1 MSQNTR
7 IPRLLRCLLGFLL
20 QRMKKLCLRSI
31 ASVLK
36 AIAALLSKL
45 GIGYKATADAYQKP
59 APKADDPDTATLRA
73 ESDTNSRAT
82 SPQPID
88 GVQIQ
93 MNSSRLFLANRLS
106 RRDLVPV
113 MPMSSRRYTD
123 KPRMYGIHPIRAYVY
138 AKLSPAYV
146 SRKDQIKQVTLPAL
160 ERSYNKPTPPAN
172 WTRYVHPEG
181 ARYFMRAGGTIWM
194 SQQKVWTESDIFR
207 HNILTQLEAHL
218 TIIEDFISEVGLVI
232 RPQWNLVINYYD
244 DGLSSPYTGYYLV
257 DHEMHKV
264 FFLDEYEAEDL
275 DAWCQVPGAQSECH
289 IGHEIEAQYWYR
301 TSASL
306 CGFVTNLRAGTLFYF
321 THMHSTWK
329 TGMSKGLEALYYIL
343 SELLN
348 DFTEN
353 IDVHDAGTA
362 SLLGRLMFVINRER
376 FLNFHGEA
384 HSRLEGTFSV
394 YGTPIYARK
403 WLVKTVSPL
412 LFYAPDFHLRTLQN
426 MSVDGVTRRFMFQ
439 DFTQRMN
446 GEWEQIILFGTVV
459 LNANVAFLAIQSVDN
474 NNSGDPHRLPAQ
486 VLSYLSIVA
495 SVGSILLGLLLG
507 REHKIKAS
515 DSDYEIQYMV
525 LRRHRVSGLGM
536 EVLAILFTLPYALL
550 MWGMLAFLAA
560 FASLCFKTSSLST
573 RITVGSS
580 FLVVACLIAFC
591 IRTNWDER
599 VPPQPYPLPP
609 DDSQSMIQSIGDS
622 FRLPI
627 LTSRQTRS
635 SQNMAVNAQSNV

>member
-1 MSQNTR
+1 
-7 IPRLLRCLLGFLL
+7 
-20 QRMKKLCLRSI
+20 
-31 ASVLK
+31 
-36 AIAALLSKL
+36 
-45 GIGYKATADAYQKP
+45 
-59 APKADDPDTATLRA
+59 
-73 ESDTNSRAT
+73 
-82 SPQPID
+82 
-88 GVQIQ
+88 
-93 MNSSRLFLANRLS
+93 
-106 RRDLVPV
+106 
-113 MPMSSRRYTD
+113 
-123 KPRMYGIHPIRAYVY
+123 
-138 AKLSPAYV
+138 
-146 SRKDQIKQVTLPAL
+146 
-160 ERSYNKPTPPAN
+160 
-172 WTRYVHPEG
+172 
-181 ARYFMRAGGTIWM
+181 MRAGGTI
-194 SQQKVWTESDIFR
+194 KVWTESDIFR

-289 IGHEIEAQYWYR
+289 IGHEIEAQYWYFVLLHPHALHMENR
-301 TSASL
+301 HVQRLRGIILHFIGDSTTSSSSNAPYSL
-306 CGFVTNLRAGTLFYF
+306 DELYRVLSLTDQ
-321 THMHSTWK
+321 
-329 TGMSKGLEALYYIL
+329 MS
-343 SELLN
+343 
-348 DFTEN
+348 EN
-353 IDVHDAGTA
+353 IDIHGEGTA
-362 SLLGRLMFVINRER
+362 SLLGRFMFVINRER
-376 FLNFHGEA
+376 FLNFYGEA
-384 HSRLEGTFSV
+384 HSRLYTTFSV

-412 LFYAPDFHLRTLQN
+412 LFYAPDFHLRTLQS
-426 MSVDGVTRRFMFQ
+426 MSVDGVTRRFKFQ
-439 DFTQRMN
+439 DFVQRLN

-486 VLSYLSIVA
+486 VMSYLSIVA

-507 REHKIKAS
+507 REFKIKAS
-515 DSDYEIQYMV
+515 ESDDEIHTKYF
-525 LRRHRVSGLGM
+525 LLGRRHARGLGL
-536 EVLAILFTLPYALL
+536 EILAILYTLPYALL

-580 FLVVACLIAFC
+580 FVVVACLIAFC
-591 IRTNWDER
+591 IRTNWDSER